1 MPGIS
6 HPRCVRGITT
16 TIFAF
21 AALALATPAH
31 AQRPIRADAESA
43 ATGAASL
50 RRSAADSDSVARA
63 RTLEQQRAA
72 REPLFSRG
80 DALMAAGFGVATIAL
95 FPLDRQIEQ
104 ELRDSS
110 AQANQFFKKTSK
122 GVELIASPGAYVIGG
137 GLYLA
142 GRLAHDERVADLGW
156 HGTEAV
162 LVAQGVTIL
171 LKGSLGR
178 ARPFVSRDTNP
189 RDFSFG
195 SGFTSGDRSSFP
207 SGHTSTAFAAASAVT
222 AEVSNWWPRSKWIV
236 GPVMYAGATA
246 VGLSRMYH
254 DRHWASDVALG
265 AAIGTFSGRKVVQY
279 THTHPTNAVDRV
291 MLHASVIPTRD
302 GAVLAVT
309 LPAP

>member
-1 MPGIS
+1 MPGFS
-6 HPRCVRGITT
+6 RPRCVRGLST
-16 TIFAF
+16 TILAI
-21 AALALATPAH
+21 AALALATPA
-31 AQRPIRADAESA
+31 AGQRLVQAGSGDTTSGSARARDR
-43 ATGAASL
+43 AS
-50 RRSAADSDSVARA
+50 DSDSLARA
-63 RTLEQQRAA
+63 RTLEQQRVA
-72 REPLFSRG
+72 REPLFSQS
-80 DALMAAGFGVATIAL
+80 DALMAVGFGVATIAL
-95 FPLDRQIEQ
+95 FPLDRRIEQ

-110 AQANQFFKKTSK
+110 AQANHFFKNASK

-142 GRLAHDERVADLGW
+142 GRLSHEPRVADLGW

-162 LVAQGVTIL
+162 LLAQGITFL

-178 ARPFVSRDTNP
+178 ARPFVSSDTNP

-195 SGFTSGDRSSFP
+195 RGFTSGDRSSLP

-222 AEVSNWWPRSKWIV
+222 AEMSNWWPRSKWIV
-236 GPVMYAGATA
+236 GPLMYGGATS

-254 DRHWASDVALG
+254 NRHWASDVALG

-279 THTHPTNAVDRV
+279 AHTRPTNALDRLMLGTTV
-291 MLHASVIPTRD
+291 MPTKD

-309 LPAP
+309 LPVP

>member
-6 HPRCVRGITT
+6 RRRCVRGLST
-16 TIFAF
+16 TILTF
-21 AALALATPAH
+21 AALASATPASG
-31 AQRPIRADAESA
+31 QRLVRASSEI
-43 ATGAASL
+43 
-50 RRSAADSDSVARA
+50 AADSDSVARA
-63 RTLEQQRAA
+63 RSVEQQRAT
-72 REPLFSRG
+72 REPLFSHG

-95 FPLDRQIEQ
+95 SPLDRQIEQ

-110 AQANQFFKKTSK
+110 AQANHFFKSTSK

-137 GLYLA
+137 GLYIA
-142 GRLAHDERVADLGW
+142 GRLAHSPRIADLGW

-236 GPVMYAGATA
+236 GPMMYAGATA

-279 THTHPTNAVDRV
+279 THTHPTNAIDRV
-291 MLHASVIPTRD
+291 MLHASVMPTRD
-302 GAVLAVT
+302 GAILALT